1 MSGMASNSSVPPS
14 GTVTFMFTDIEGST
28 QLVQQLHDEYA
39 TLLADQRS
47 ILRRAF
53 EKWNGYEVDTQGD
66 AFFVAYARATDAVNA
81 AVDAQRSLAA
91 YRGPQGAK
99 VRVRTG
105 LHTAESHIGATG
117 YVGIDVHRAA
127 RICAAGHGGQ
137 VLLSQT
143 TYDLLESSLPQG
155 VGWRNLGEHRLKD
168 LNRPQRLYQLEIPG
182 LPSDFPPLKSI
193 DVFPNNLP
201 NQITSFIGREQ
212 EMAEIKDL
220 LFKTHLLTLTGAGG
234 CGKTRLAEQV
244 ATELLEKFADG
255 VWLAE
260 LSLVADS
267 TFVVPAVSIAVG
279 CRETSDRPILDA
291 LIDYLHP
298 KKLLLLLDNCEHLI
312 TPCAEF
318 VNRLLHACPQL
329 KVLVTSREAL
339 HVRGEYLYAVH
350 PLGLPRTDLEQITID
365 QAGRYEA
372 VRLFVERAQAVRS
385 DFMLT
390 DENLTAVVEVCHRLD
405 GLPLAIELAAARVRV
420 FSPQKLHARLVSRLK
435 ILRGGARDLPI
446 RQQTL
451 RSTIEWS
458 YELLDEG
465 EQRIFALLSVFSS
478 STFEAV
484 EEVTD
489 RITSIDDSGIETFDC
504 LDSLLAKSLI
514 RQIELDDQEPRLIML
529 ETIREYA
536 SERLS
541 EDPGFCAEAQRA
553 HASYFADFAQQQWQR
568 LAGNDRRQAL
578 AEMASETDNL
588 QTAWRYWVDKRD
600 LKQLHKLVDSLWHLY
615 DAKGWYHATIDL
627 TTGLLDVL
635 SSTPSTAE
643 RFQQEILLRIGLAR
657 ALLAKGY
664 TSESEEAYT
673 QALELCETQGE
684 IPQLF
689 PVLRGLSTF
698 YSYRAEFD
706 KGAEIGEKILRL
718 AENLDDNNMR
728 VAGHLVM
735 GLNLAFL
742 DQIKHGLS
750 HLEKGLA
757 NYSAGEQPSQ
767 RFQLGND
774 QGVVCCT
781 TSALLLWV
789 LGYPDRAVER
799 ANEGLALSRKI
810 DHPLSKTYA
819 LYHAGFLHLWLREP
833 DMVRKR
839 AQEALEIAEEHD
851 FQVWRALATCLD
863 GMAMSAMHQDD
874 QGLAR
879 FREGKALYQG
889 LTSPPVFWPAIL
901 LMEAGACALAGKV
914 EEGLAI
920 VDEVIGM
927 TSGASGGL
935 MWADAQSLKGDLLLA
950 KYPSNSNEAESC
962 YQQAINI
969 ARPLEARMPEL
980 RAATRLSR
988 LWRDQGKA
996 GRAAQMLSGVYQTFD
1011 EGFSAADLI
1020 EAKALL
1026 DELS

>member
-1 MSGMASNSSVPPS
+1 
-14 GTVTFMFTDIEGST
+14 MFTDIEGST
-28 QLVQQLHDEYA
+28 QLVQQLLDEYA
-39 TLLADQRS
+39 ALLADQRS
-47 ILRRAF
+47 ILRTAF

-66 AFFVAYARATDAVNA
+66 AFFVAYTRASDAVNA
-81 AVDAQRSLAA
+81 AVDAQRSFAG
-91 YRGPQGAK
+91 YRGPQGVK
-99 VRVRTG
+99 VCVRMG
-105 LHTAESHIGATG
+105 LHTAESHFGATG

-155 VGWRNLGEHRLKD
+155 VGWRDLGEHRLKD
-168 LNRPQRLYQLEIPG
+168 LNRPQRLYQLEISD
-182 LPSDFPPLKSI
+182 LPSDFPPLKSF

-201 NQITSFIGREQ
+201 NQITSFIGRER

-234 CGKTRLAEQV
+234 SGKTRLAEQV
-244 ATELLEKFADG
+244 ATELLERFADG

-260 LSLVADS
+260 LSPLADS
-267 TFVVPAVSIAVG
+267 TYVVPAISSAVG
-279 CRETSDRPILDA
+279 YREATDRPIIDA

-312 TPCAEF
+312 TPCVEL
-318 VNRLLHACPQL
+318 VNRLLQSCPQL

-339 HVRGEYLYAVH
+339 YVRGEYLYPVP
-350 PLGLPRTDLEQITID
+350 PLGLPRTNLEKITVD
-365 QAGRYEA
+365 QVGRYEA

-385 DFMLT
+385 GFMLT
-390 DENLTAVVEVCHRLD
+390 DENLTAVVDVCLRLD

-420 FSPQKLHARLVSRLK
+420 FSPQKLQARLESRLK
-435 ILRGGARDLPI
+435 LLRGGARDLPI

-465 EQRIFALLSVFSS
+465 EQRLFALLSVFSS
-478 STFEAV
+478 STFEAI
-484 EEVTD
+484 EEVAG
-489 RITSIDDSGIETFDC
+489 RITSLDDSGIETYDG
-504 LDSLLAKSLI
+504 LDSLLGKSLI
-514 RQIELDDQEPRLIML
+514 HQVEPDDQEPRLLML

-541 EDPGFCAEAQRA
+541 EDPGFSAEVQRA

-568 LAGNDRRQAL
+568 LAGNSRKQAL
-578 AEMASETDNL
+578 AEMASEADNL
-588 QTAWRYWVDKRD
+588 QTAWRYWVEKRD
-600 LKQLHKLVDSLWHLY
+600 LKQLHKLVDSLWHFY
-615 DAKGWYHATIDL
+615 DARGRYHATVDL
-627 TTGLLDVL
+627 TTELLDVL
-635 SSTPSTAE
+635 SSTPSTPE
-643 RFQQEILLRIGLAR
+643 RSQQEILLRIGLAR
-657 ALLAKGY
+657 ALLAIKGY
-664 TSESEEAYT
+664 TSEAEEAYK

-698 YSYRAEFD
+698 YNYRAEFD

-718 AENLDDNNMR
+718 AENLDDNNIR
-728 VAGHLVM
+728 VAGHLVL
-735 GLNLAFL
+735 GSNLAFL
-742 DQIKHGLS
+742 DQIKLGLS
-750 HLEKGLA
+750 HIDKGLA
-757 NYSAGEQPSQ
+757 YYNTGEQPSQ

-781 TSALLLWV
+781 TSAFLLWV
-789 LGYPDRAVER
+789 LGYPDSAVER

-810 DHPLSKTYA
+810 NHPLSKAYA
-819 LYHAGFLHLWLREP
+819 FYHAGFLHLWLRDP

-839 AQEALEIAEEHD
+839 AREALEIAEEHD
-851 FQVWRALATCLD
+851 FQIWRALATCLD
-863 GMAMSAMHQDD
+863 GVAMTAMHQGD

-889 LTSPPVFWPAIL
+889 VKSPPVFWPAVL
-901 LMEAGACALAGKV
+901 FMEAGACALAGKV
-914 EEGLAI
+914 EEGLTI
-920 VDEVIGM
+920 LDEVTGM
-927 TSGASGGL
+927 TSGGYGGVML
-935 MWADAQSLKGDLLLA
+935 VADTLSLKGDLFLA
-950 KYPSNSNEAESC
+950 SSPSNSNKAEAC

-969 ARPLEARMPEL
+969 ARPVEARMLEL
-980 RAATRLSR
+980 RAAIRLSR

-996 GRAAQMLSGVYQTFD
+996 DRAAQLLSGVYQTFN
-1011 EGFSAADLI
+1011 EGFAAADLM